1 MIVATHRQPLYR
13 LVEEAAMSV
22 SASHPAPLRDSEE
35 EHRRILNR
43 LKRLEG
49 QIRGLQ
55 GMVETE
61 KDCQSVLTQ
70 VMAAKSAL
78 NQVGLL
84 IIGRSM
90 RECLTRDDAV
100 SKQDVVDEALSI
112 LMRYVDLPDAWTP
125 PPSDN
130 A

>member
-1 MIVATHRQPLYR
+1 
-13 LVEEAAMSV
+13 MSV
-22 SASHPAPLRDSEE
+22 SAAHRAPLRDGEE
-35 EHRRILNR
+35 ERRRILNR

-100 SKQDVVDEALSI
+100 SKEDVVDEALSI
-112 LMRYVDLPDAWTP
+112 LMRYVDLPGAWTP
-125 PPSDN
+125 PPSDT